1 MRLLKEYLSTKVAK
15 PIDKKSHTDIDPEVV
30 LKVGDIVRIK
40 DKEWFDSL
48 EHDRFGYGLVKDGV
62 DGVVN
67 LSVTTC
73 MQQYLGEI
81 VKITKVKFNPKSK
94 SPRYS
99 VELANGKN
107 SNDLDIYV
115 FSNEMLEY
123 L

>member
-1 MRLLKEYLSTKVAK
+1 MKNFNEWLSTKVVK
-15 PIDKKSHTDIDPEVV
+15 PIDKKNHTDIDPEVI
-30 LKVGDIVRIK
+30 LKVGDVVRIK
-40 DKEWFDSL
+40 DKEWFDSI

-62 DGVVN
+62 VN
-67 LSVTTC
+67 LSVTPC
-73 MQQYLGEI
+73 MQKFLGEV

-99 VELANGKN
+99 VELVNGKN

-115 FSNEMLEY
+115 FCNDMLEY